1 MKELCSCKCCA
12 SAASPFVTPWCE
24 LLKNQDASCSV
35 LHLWYKLDVLRQEI
49 RQRLAYLGNS
59 TDYQNVP
66 NVFDLVGAGENAS
79 ADPLHFSFPI
89 ATLREEIEKITAY
102 LGKFRR
108 TEEAQHLLDLI
119 AMTEDE
125 NALFI
130 TYAQESTMEVWS
142 TLSAPF
148 VAVQKNGWW
157 QETATDAYSAGVHY
171 LFDLH
176 YVMTPNETEP
186 LRAAILE
193 ALVNRII
200 YKWLL
205 MSYPN
210 EAKQYET
217 NYQQAL
223 AHIAKHCNDFKAR
236 WSGLFLPL
244 AKASMTDVFDV
255 LAAHMPKH
263 EKALWW
269 REGQETAVFSDDPA
283 LPSPPVKYYAGQY
296 VEYNGDLY
304 MAIEDGDS
312 DDFATKIV
320 PSEDYRDSIHYGI
333 LWNCSSNIN
342 AVEPLDVSV
351 FEALIAR
358 IIYKWLQYSYPV
370 EAKRYLD
377 EYNEYLAQIKNR
389 ARILEGA
396 KIVNRIPSY

>member
-1 MKELCSCKCCA
+1 MKELCSCNCCA

-24 LLKNQDASCSV
+24 LLKNQEESCSV
-35 LHLWYKLDVLRQEI
+35 LHLWYKLDMV
-49 RQRLAYLGNS
+49 
-59 TDYQNVP
+59 
-66 NVFDLVGAGENAS
+66 
-79 ADPLHFSFPI
+79 
-89 ATLREEIEKITAY
+89 REEIEKRTSV
-102 LGKFRR
+102 LGKLRR

-125 NALFI
+125 KP
-130 TYAQESTMEVWS
+130 M
-142 TLSAPF
+142 
-148 VAVQKNGWW
+148 
-157 QETATDAYSAGVHY
+157 
-171 LFDLH
+171 
-176 YVMTPNETEP
+176 
-186 LRAAILE
+186 
-193 ALVNRII
+193 
-200 YKWLL
+200 
-205 MSYPN
+205 
-210 EAKQYET
+210 
-217 NYQQAL
+217 
-223 AHIAKHCNDFKAR
+223 
-236 WSGLFLPL
+236 FLPF
-244 AKASMTDVFDV
+244 AKAAMSDVFEI

-296 VEYNGDLY
+296 VEYNGNLY

-351 FEALIAR
+351 FEAIVAR
-358 IIYKWLQYSYPV
+358 IIYKWLQYSYPE
-370 EAKRYLD
+370 EAARYLN